1 MGPQMGPQMG
11 TTGSIPRPQIGLSGA
26 SISTAYRSAP
36 LHLGFLTY
44 TLVRGLCYSVTTHR
58 THPGKQRR
66 LYQSCFLFFWVLL
79 YFRFALLLGMQDN
92 PVVFTSSQIILGIKR
107 RATNRMNSANKS
119 PWEKYLGR
127 NGRTSVL
134 GRRGQVWL
142 SVCVLFC
149 GIPALTWAQ
158 AEQPEAASA
167 GRAVQDITTSPS
179 AEPDQQNL
187 GSISGTV
194 LDQSGA
200 PVAGAEVTLVRENQ
214 APNRQIVGDDGQ
226 FSFTN
231 VSPGAFE
238 LNINAVGLAG
248 QTISGVLQSG
258 ENYVAP
264 QISLRVA
271 TALTSMRVEP
281 PPVEVAEMQIKDQ
294 EKQRVL
300 AVMPNFYVSYVPDA
314 VPLTSKQK
322 FELAS
327 KMVIDPFTFGLTG
340 VVAGGE
346 QAENQFSGYGQGAQ
360 GYGKRFGAAYG
371 NIVSGTFI
379 GSAILPSILKQDPR
393 YFYKGTGSKRSR
405 LLYAIANSVICKGD
419 NRQWQPNYSNIAGSL
434 IAGGLSNL
442 YYPKSDRNRVG
453 FVFENTAIGI
463 GETAVLDVFQEFFIR
478 KLTSKPS
485 NQKPSKI

>member
-1 MGPQMGPQMG
+1 
-11 TTGSIPRPQIGLSGA
+11 
-26 SISTAYRSAP
+26 
-36 LHLGFLTY
+36 
-44 TLVRGLCYSVTTHR
+44 
-58 THPGKQRR
+58 
-66 LYQSCFLFFWVLL
+66 
-79 YFRFALLLGMQDN
+79 MQ
-92 PVVFTSSQIILGIKR
+92 FQTSQIVLGIGR
-107 RATNRMNSANKS
+107 RATNQTQMNSANKGR
-119 PWEKYLGR
+119 WEKYSSR

-134 GRRGQVWL
+134 SRGGLFWL
-142 SVCVLFC
+142 SLWVLFC
-149 GIPALTWAQ
+149 GVPVLTWAQ

-167 GRAVQDITTSPS
+167 GRALQDITTPAAS
-179 AEPDQQNL
+179 AQPDQRNP

-214 APNRQIVGDDGQ
+214 APNQQIVGDDGQ
-226 FSFTN
+226 FLFTN
-231 VSPGAFE
+231 VAPGAFE
-238 LNINAVGLAG
+238 LNINAAGLSG
-248 QTISGVLQSG
+248 QTISGVLHSG

-264 QISLRVA
+264 PISLRIA
-271 TALTSMRVEP
+271 TALTSVRVEP
-281 PPVEVAEMQIKDQ
+281 PPVEVAEMQIKDE

-327 KMVIDPFTFGLTG
+327 KMVIDPFTFALTG
-340 VVAGGE
+340 VVAGAE

-360 GYGKRFGAAYG
+360 GYGKRFGAAYAD
-371 NIVSGTFI
+371 IVSSTFI

-393 YFYKGTGSKRSR
+393 YFYKGTGTKRSR
-405 LLYAIANSVICKGD
+405 FLYALANSVICKGD
-419 NRQWQPNYSNIAGSL
+419 NREWQPNYSNIAGSL

-463 GETAVLDVFQEFFIR
+463 GETAVLDVLQEFFIR
-478 KLTSKPS
+478 KLTPKPS
-485 NQKPSKI
+485 SQKPSKI

>member
-1 MGPQMGPQMG
+1 M
-11 TTGSIPRPQIGLSGA
+11 
-26 SISTAYRSAP
+26 
-36 LHLGFLTY
+36 H
-44 TLVRGLCYSVTTHR
+44 
-58 THPGKQRR
+58 
-66 LYQSCFLFFWVLL
+66 
-79 YFRFALLLGMQDN
+79 
-92 PVVFTSSQIILGIKR
+92 FTSSQIILEIKR
-107 RATNRMNSANKS
+107 RATNQTQMNPANKS
-119 PWEKYLGR
+119 PWGKYSRR

-134 GRRGQVWL
+134 GRGGLVWL

-149 GIPALTWAQ
+149 GFPALAWAQ
-158 AEQPEAASA
+158 ADQAETANA
-167 GRAVQDITTSPS
+167 GRAVQDITTPAPS
-179 AEPDQQNL
+179 AQADQRAGQQPDQHIPGN
-187 GSISGTV
+187 ISGTV

-214 APNRQIVGDDGQ
+214 ASNQQIVGDDGQ
-226 FSFTN
+226 FSFAN
-231 VSPGAFE
+231 VSPGAFQ
-238 LNINAVGLAG
+238 LKINAAGLAG
-248 QTISGVLQSG
+248 QTISGVLHSG

-264 QISLRVA
+264 QTSLRVA
-271 TALTSMRVEP
+271 TALTSVRVEP

-314 VPLTSKQK
+314 APLTSKQK

-340 VVAGGE
+340 VVAGAQ

-360 GYGKRFGAAYG
+360 GYGKRFGAAYAD
-371 NIVSGTFI
+371 IVSSTFI

-393 YFYKGTGSKRSR
+393 YFYKGTGTKRSR
-405 LLYAIANSVICKGD
+405 LLYALANSVICKGD

-463 GETAVLDVFQEFFIR
+463 GETAVLDVLQEFFIR
-478 KLTSKPS
+478 KLTPKPS